1 VLTGILANALLGF
14 WWLDPLVALGIAGVC
29 VTEGRKAWQGESC
42 ECC

>member
-1 VLTGILANALLGF
+1 VLAGILANGLLGF